1 MSKFYTYRCEQ
12 CGAPSSHHWWN
23 TTCKKCGGII
33 QQIEQDET
41 EITQSRAYKIMQ
53 RQGQSIA
60 KMLESY
66 VKAFS
71 AEAVHHGI
79 TLFNDYVLKEYIT
92 REDVPEAVIEKICEG
107 DDDPCP
113 ENFHNE
119 GND

>member
-79 TLFNDYVLKEYIT
+79 ITFNDYVLKEYIKE
-92 REDVPEAVIEKICEG
+92 EDIPDAVMEKICQNQINTVIENLG
-107 DDDPCP
+107 DYR
-113 ENFHNE
+113 
-119 GND
+119 